1 MRTKAF
7 PVLSLL
13 MLALLIPASYSSN
26 STQTR
31 PTNSSSTLSND
42 TTASTE
48 APPSV
53 SPSSNATQAK
63 EEVST
68 ASTRPSVSSPQ
79 TTKASEHTSPAN
91 KPDSSGNLKVGLTVF
106 ILLIILVF
114 VGVVGCLYYMKRQQP
129 GQENAVTRFLLGVRD
144 SLRTRIGNLEDR
156 MGVRL
161 WPGGKTGEEED
172 VEEADEGQTE
182 EAGQQRDGDGEGGRS
197 ETSNENKE
205 KDKEEDSETSD
216 DCSSVEG
223 EDLRESVLNRQEE
236 EEKNQNE
243 AEDDDDTSSGSD
255 EGESAAE
262 GDSGGDKKADSEEI
276 ALMNCPQEDDE
287 NIDLCDVT
295 VL

>member
-7 PVLSLL
+7 PVLSLF
-13 MLALLIPASYSSN
+13 MLALLIPASSLSN
-26 STQTR
+26 STQTS
-31 PTNSSSTLSND
+31 TINHSSALPND
-42 TTASTE
+42 TTSAE
-48 APPSV
+48 DPSFTT
-53 SPSSNATQAK
+53 TQAQ

-68 ASTRPSVSSPQ
+68 ASTWPSVSSSPIP
-79 TTKASEHTSPAN
+79 KVSEHPRTTNTPA
-91 KPDSSGNLKVGLTVF
+91 SSSKLSMGLIF
-106 ILLIILVF
+106 LILLVILVL
-114 VGVVGCLYYMKRQQP
+114 VVVVGFLYNMRRQQP
-129 GQENAVTRFLLGVRD
+129 GQESAATRFLLGVRD
-144 SLRTRIGNLEDR
+144 RLRTRIGNLEDR

-172 VEEADEGQTE
+172 VEEADGGQTE
-182 EAGQQRDGDGEGGRS
+182 EAGQQTDGDGEGRSS

-216 DCSSVEG
+216 ECSSVEG
-223 EDLRESVLNRQEE
+223 EGLRESVLNRQEE
-236 EEKNQNE
+236 EEKNQSK
-243 AEDDDDTSSGSD
+243 AEDEEDTSSGSD
-255 EGESAAE
+255 EGQSAAE